1 VTVLPLISIV
11 DDDESVREALQGLIR
26 SVGYA
31 VKVFASSEEFL
42 SSEHLHQTDCLILD
56 VRMPGMRG
64 PELQRWLQANGQK
77 IPIVFITAHGEDREV
92 RSRALRD
99 GAVDYLHKPL
109 SEETVLNAI
118 EQALH
123 TKLS

>member
-1 VTVLPLISIV
+1 MISIV

-42 SSEHLHQTDCLILD
+42 NSEHLKHTDCLMLD

-64 PELQRWLQANGQK
+64 PELQRWLLTNGYK

-92 RSRALRD
+92 RSRTLRD
-99 GAVDYLHKPL
+99 GAVDYLLKPL
-109 SEETVLNAI
+109 SEEAVLNAI
-118 EQALH
+118 ELALH
-123 TKLS
+123 KNPS